1 MWILQFLPDWIFHL
15 ILLAGLLAL
24 GASAILKFIPFV
36 TQYRL
41 PIQAAGAILTV
52 LGIYMEGAMSNEAAW
67 QARVK
72 EMELKVAAAEV
83 KSAEANTKLVRE
95 INKNQQ
101 LAKDTSNANKQTL
114 STISKD
120 LDSQCRLPRS
130 VVMLHNS
137 ASQNQVSGS
146 TAGTATGTSE
156 VKASEL
162 IGTVTDNYG
171 TYYQL
176 VEQVKGW
183 QTWYKQQKQIFEEIK

>member
-1 MWILQFLPDWIFHL
+1 MWILQFLPDWIFYL
-15 ILLAGLLAL
+15 ILLAGVLAI
-24 GASAILKFIPFV
+24 GASFILKFVPFV
-36 TQYRL
+36 AQYRL
-41 PIQAAGAILTV
+41 PIQAGGVILTV
-52 LGIYMEGAMSNEAAW
+52 VGLWFAGALSNEAAW

-72 EMELKVAAAEV
+72 EMELKVAAAET

-101 LAKDTSNANKQTL
+101 QAKDTSNANKQTL
-114 STISKD
+114 STIAKD

-130 VVMLHNS
+130 VIVLHNS

-183 QTWYKQQKQIFEEIK
+183 QRWYNEQRTIFEGIK

>member
-1 MWILQFLPDWIFHL
+1 MWILQFLPDWIFYL
-15 ILLAGLLAL
+15 ILLAGVLAI
-24 GASAILKFIPFV
+24 GASFILKFVPFV
-36 TQYRL
+36 AQYRL
-41 PIQAAGAILTV
+41 PIQAGGVILTV
-52 LGIYMEGAMSNEAAW
+52 VGLWFAGALSNEAAW

-72 EMELKVAAAEV
+72 EMELKVAAAET

-101 LAKDTSNANKQTL
+101 QAKDTSNANKQTL
-114 STISKD
+114 STIAKD

-130 VVMLHNS
+130 VIVLHNS

-176 VEQVKGW
+176 VEQVRGW
-183 QTWYKQQKQIFEEIK
+183 QRWYNEQRTIFEGIK